1 MGLPLELKYLA
12 VVESALEPRARSS
25 SGAVGLWQFLY
36 QAGRMF
42 DLEVTSYLDERADP
56 VKSTEAA
63 CRYLKYLYDNF
74 QDWHLVLAAYNGGI
88 GVVNEAIVK
97 AGGERDYW
105 KIRPYLSAETRG
117 YVPADRKSTRLNSS
131 HVRISYA

>member
-12 VVESALEPRARSS
+12 VVESALEPSARSS

-42 DLEVTSYLDERADP
+42 DLEVSSYLDERADP

-74 QDWHLVLAAYNGGI
+74 QDWHLVLAARS
-88 GVVNEAIVK
+88 E
-97 AGGERDYW
+97 ERRVGKECRCGW
-105 KIRPYLSAETRG
+105 S
-117 YVPADRKSTRLNSS
+117 
-131 HVRISYA
+131 